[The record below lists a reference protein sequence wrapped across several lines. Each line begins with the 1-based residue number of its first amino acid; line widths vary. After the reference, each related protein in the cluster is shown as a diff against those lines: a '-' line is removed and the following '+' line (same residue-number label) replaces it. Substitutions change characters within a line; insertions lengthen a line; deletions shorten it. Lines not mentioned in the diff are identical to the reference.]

1 MMPPPPAEPFRSLQ
15 VACTNT
21 PEQLRHAVHAQH
33 PSSMKSISILLWLAV
48 IAVAAATAQDMPDTQ
63 GGVTNV
69 PPGTVI
75 PPSVALEPSL
85 LPPRTTTR
93 QPQITN
99 KRSCILREF
108 PHEIDV
114 QKGNPANQR
123 RRGG

>member
-1 MMPPPPAEPFRSLQ
+1 MMPPPRLSRSAAFRHPLP
-15 VACTNT
+15 NT
-21 PEQLRHAVHAQH
+21 PAKPRRTVHSH
-33 PSSMKSISILLWLAV
+33 YPSHMKSISILLWLAV

-123 RRGG
+123 RRSG